1 MPWHGYGYGYGWGW
15 HLAGMFIFWIVLVIV
30 IILLVRWFGAP
41 GRGAGVPPHESPEEI
56 LKKRYAR
63 GEIDKEEFDR
73 RLTDLRR

>member
-15 HLAGMFIFWIVLVIV
+15 HLAGMFIFWIVLVLV
-30 IILLVRWFGAP
+30 IILLVRWLGVP
-41 GRGAGVPPHESPEEI
+41 GRGPSGPHESAEEI

-73 RLTDLRR
+73 RLSDLRR

>member
-15 HLAGMFIFWIVLVIV
+15 HMAAMLIFWIVLVIV
-30 IILLVRWFGAP
+30 IVFLVRWMGVS
-41 GRGAGVPPHESPEEI
+41 GRGAEPLRESAEEI

-63 GEIDKEEFDR
+63 GEIDKEEYDR